1 MTVKN
6 TWPLVRKEKSKI
18 QARLCI
24 KDRVYRPK
32 KQPNAIKG
40 YNTITVLRN

>member
-6 TWPLVRKEKSKI
+6 TWPPVRKEKSKI

-32 KQPNAIKG
+32 KQLNTVKG